1 MLVEVHLPVEEFD
14 QALRDLGLATRARII
29 LNLPV
34 NVAPLINTNAAP
46 VGVSMGLKLDAL
58 HEEGLES
65 RHSEEC
71 DRDTDLHVASKI
83 RLDILATELEEAIIE
98 YLVEKS
104 LIELGNF
111 DLLLLDSLELDI
123 FEIIRRLLILD
134 REEPLGF
141 LLLTDALWLAFNDS
155 SFVAAVLR
163 AA

>member
-1 MLVEVHLPVEEFD
+1 VHLPVEEFD
-14 QALRDLGLATRARII
+14 QALRDLGLAARASII

-34 NVAPLINTNAAP
+34 NVAPLINANAAP
-46 VGVSMGLKLDAL
+46 VCVSMGLKLDAL

-111 DLLLLDSLELDI
+111 DLLLLDSFELDI

-141 LLLTDALWLAFNDS
+141 LLLTDALWLAFNDG
-155 SFVAAVLR
+155 SFVAAVKR
-163 AA
+163 TV